1 MEHPVSVLYHPFNKL
16 LIALFGESSPR
27 YQELMGLHEA
37 GYWLPDHVV
46 MAMLVV
52 VLVAAVLIP
61 TSRRLSVESPG
72 KLQQIFELLIKG
84 VGELIEDVVGHGF
97 GKRFLPFIMGLAVFI
112 FVSNIFGLFYFVQ
125 PPTANPNTTF
135 ALSIT
140 AFLFYNIV
148 GIKDNGLFKYLKHF
162 AGPLPLLAPLMVP
175 IEIIS
180 HLLRPFTLGVRLFAN
195 MYAGHIMLGV
205 FAIFM
210 AMALEHF
217 TAVGA
222 LVLPLS
228 FLMQVVLRVFEL
240 FVAVLQAY
248 IFSILTAVYIN
259 GALHAGEH

>member
-1 MEHPVSVLYHPFNKL
+1 MEHPVSFLYHPVNKL

-27 YQELMGLHEA
+27 VQELLGLHEA

-61 TSRRLSVESPG
+61 TSRRLSVDSPG
-72 KLQQIFELLIKG
+72 KVQQILEQLITG
-84 VGELIEDVVGHGF
+84 LEDLIEDVVGHGF

-112 FVSNIFGLFYFVQ
+112 FVSNILGLFYFVQ

-140 AFLFYNIV
+140 AFIFYNLV
-148 GIKDNGLFKYLKHF
+148 GIRDNGLFKYLKHF

-180 HLLRPFTLGVRLFAN
+180 HLARILSLALRLFGNIFGEHTATGIFFV
-195 MYAGHIMLGV
+195 MFPFVVPWPMMSLGIFGAFLQAFIFIMLT
-205 FAIFM
+205 M
-210 AMALEHF
+210 AYLQG
-217 TAVGA
+217 AVGA
-222 LVLPLS
+222 
-228 FLMQVVLRVFEL
+228 E
-240 FVAVLQAY
+240 
-248 IFSILTAVYIN
+248 
-259 GALHAGEH
+259 EH

>member
-1 MEHPVSVLYHPFNKL
+1 LEHPVSFLYHPVNRL
-16 LIALFGESSPR
+16 LIALFGESSHR

-61 TSRRLSVESPG
+61 TSRRLSIEKPG
-72 KLQQIFELLIKG
+72 KLQQVFELLITG
-84 VGELIEDVVGHGF
+84 LEDLIEDFVG
-97 GKRFLPFIMGLAVFI
+97 
-112 FVSNIFGLFYFVQ
+112 NIFGLFYFVQ

-140 AFLFYNIV
+140 AFLFYNII

-180 HLLRPFTLGVRLFAN
+180 HLARILSLALRLFGNIFGEHTATGIFF
-195 MYAGHIMLGV
+195 MMFPFLLPWPMMGLGIFGAFLQAFIFIMLT
-205 FAIFM
+205 M
-210 AMALEHF
+210 AYLNG
-217 TAVGA
+217 AVGA
-222 LVLPLS
+222 
-228 FLMQVVLRVFEL
+228 E
-240 FVAVLQAY
+240 
-248 IFSILTAVYIN
+248 
-259 GALHAGEH
+259 EH